1 MEDGSIEL
9 PAPPGVPE
17 GLEATAAWVGH
28 QVWLARRLFE
38 VVGGWS
44 IDEGDDEVRVHFATA
59 SRRHAGHA
67 EILYDLLPD
76 TVEHDP
82 DQFVVPPSTGWP
94 VVLDDLAAAD
104 DTVVRLA
111 GHSRVVLTHLTLEH
125 DAVVEA
131 TTGAAGGPIRRALDL
146 VGRDERDA
154 QDAGELLLERV
165 LRERGPD
172 AVRSATDEQRALE
185 TTLLLPLADP
195 LAP

>member
-1 MEDGSIEL
+1 MEDRSIEL
-9 PAPPGVPE
+9 PDPPGVPE
-17 GLEATAAWVGH
+17 GLEATAAWVGQ

-44 IDEGDDEVRVHFATA
+44 IDERDDEVRVHFAVV
-59 SRRHAGHA
+59 SRRHAWHA
-67 EILYDLLPD
+67 EVLYDLLPD
-76 TVEHDP
+76 TVEHTP
-82 DQFVVPPSTGWP
+82 DQFVAPPATGWP

-111 GHSRVVLTHLTLEH
+111 GHSRVVLARLTLEH

-131 TTGAAGGPIRRALDL
+131 TTEAAGGPIRRALAL

-154 QDAGELLLERV
+154 QDTGELLLERV

-185 TTLLLPLADP
+185 TILLLPLADP

>member
-17 GLEATAAWVGH
+17 GLEATAVWVGR

-44 IDEGDDEVRVHFATA
+44 VDERDDEVRVHFATV

-76 TVEHDP
+76 TAEHTP
-82 DQFVVPPSTGWP
+82 DQFVEPPAAGWP
-94 VVLDDLAAAD
+94 VVLDDLAAAG

-111 GHSRVVLTHLTLEH
+111 GHTRVVLAHLTVEH
-125 DAVVEA
+125 AEVVEA
-131 TTGAAGGPIRRALDL
+131 TTDAAGGPIRRALAL
-146 VGRDERDA
+146 VTRDERDA
-154 QDAGELLLERV
+154 QAAGELLLERV